1 MSATLSQSM
10 GNSNGWRCQQLL
22 CSSDGKRVVKV
33 RAGFPARLACR
44 LQNTWQPAHQRFPQ
58 SVTPTRSRLVWRQ
71 GGRHVHAPVPSCSLD
86 VEVWR
91 PQGLRPEILCRAAS
105 ATPAVFAPQPTRY
118 GTQRRPGPRTR
129 RREWGCSI
137 LLPAAKFKCSG
148 SPCRPNNR
156 RQSGMASTSTFPHV
170 VNARFHAGGSRPS
183 HGPATDAMTTEGAS
197 RLVARRILPCPTP
210 RRSFSSP
217 FRCC

>member
-1 MSATLSQSM
+1 MAGAVNNSFVQVMGSVLS
-10 GNSNGWRCQQLL
+10 
-22 CSSDGKRVVKV
+22 
-33 RAGFPARLACR
+33 
-44 LQNTWQPAHQRFPQ
+44 
-58 SVTPTRSRLVWRQ
+58 RSGPGSRQ
-71 GGRHVHAPVPSCSLD
+71 GLPASSKVPPICDPHQIKVGLAAGWQTCPRPRPELQFGCGG
-86 VEVWR
+86 VET
-91 PQGLRPEILCRAAS
+91 QGLCPEILCRAAS

-197 RLVARRILPCPTP
+197 RLVARRILPFSTP